1 MSNFSQPIFCC
12 SRAAQRAALPQRDN
26 DALAP
31 QLAAAHRNDGKRTH
45 APFSIGGFGSQ
56 PLRQVF
62 ALHPVPYFHG
72 SFQLEVLGIKS
83 IYEVEQFLIM
93 CMFLRFYTV
102 VRYLREREA
111 VKVTYLQYKS
121 IATEPQ

>member
-1 MSNFSQPIFCC
+1 M
-12 SRAAQRAALPQRDN
+12 
-26 DALAP
+26 
-31 QLAAAHRNDGKRTH
+31 
-45 APFSIGGFGSQ
+45 
-56 PLRQVF
+56 F

-72 SFQLEVLGIKS
+72 SFLLEVLGIKS

-111 VKVTYLQYKS
+111 VKVTYLKYKS
-121 IATEPQ
+121 IATELQ